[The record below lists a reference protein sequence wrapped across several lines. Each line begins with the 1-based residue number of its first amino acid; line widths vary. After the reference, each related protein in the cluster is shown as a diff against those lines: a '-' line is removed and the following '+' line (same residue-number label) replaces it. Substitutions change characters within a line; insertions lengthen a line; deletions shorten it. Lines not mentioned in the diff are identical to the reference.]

1 MLSRVAN
8 SIYWMGRYLERA
20 ENYARFMDVNFNL
33 MLDLPRDQ
41 KEQWLPLIQVT
52 GDYGY
57 YSEHYTGYDRNDII
71 HFMAFDESNPNSIIS
86 SVSKARENAREIRE
100 NIIKETWEKL
110 NELFHY
116 VNGMAKS
123 NDWMDGDPI
132 PFFTGVKE
140 QILLINGIGFATVAR
155 TESWYFRLLGMFL
168 ERADKTSRIVD
179 VKYHILLPS
188 PALVGSPM
196 DYLHWSALLKSVSG
210 FNTYRRLYGNLEAS
224 KVVEFLILNDVFP
237 RSVFHCITE
246 AEICLR
252 NISGKSSRG
261 FTNSSEKTIGA
272 LRSKLEFTSVN
283 EIIDFGLHQY
293 IDQLQSKITDISNNV
308 NDTFFQ
314 LKNNFASQNSMQE

>member
-132 PFFTGVKE
+132 PF
-140 QILLINGIGFATVAR
+140 
-155 TESWYFRLLGMFL
+155 
-168 ERADKTSRIVD
+168 
-179 VKYHILLPS
+179 
-188 PALVGSPM
+188 
-196 DYLHWSALLKSVSG
+196 
-210 FNTYRRLYGNLEAS
+210 
-224 KVVEFLILNDVFP
+224 
-237 RSVFHCITE
+237 
-246 AEICLR
+246 
-252 NISGKSSRG
+252 
-261 FTNSSEKTIGA
+261 
-272 LRSKLEFTSVN
+272 
-283 EIIDFGLHQY
+283 
-293 IDQLQSKITDISNNV
+293 LQV
-308 NDTFFQ
+308 
-314 LKNNFASQNSMQE
+314 